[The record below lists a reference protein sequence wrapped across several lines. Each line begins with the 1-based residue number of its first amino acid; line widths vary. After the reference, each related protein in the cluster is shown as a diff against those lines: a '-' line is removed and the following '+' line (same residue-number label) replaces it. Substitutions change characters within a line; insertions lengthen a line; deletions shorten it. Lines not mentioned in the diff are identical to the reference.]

1 MFTSKAVRVI
11 GAVAIAGLTLSGIS
25 ACSSGGTGA
34 ESGSDGEGSGA
45 ETPIEFE
52 WGVPT
57 SAYVALYVAEDQGY
71 FEDEGLA
78 PNFQTFQSGAPL
90 LAGLQSDSLD
100 IATSGLASVFALG
113 QGIDIR
119 IFGFEGGTDITE
131 GLVAR
136 AGGSIQS
143 IDDLANGAPVGV
155 ATGTCAQISAL
166 FAAKKAGLEYSDINV
181 VDLAPNLFA
190 NSFESGSV
198 DAGFSW
204 SPYILDLQRDSG
216 ATIIGWDTDW
226 VPGGASCPQTHYGR
240 SEFLDEHPDA
250 AVKIVRALERAWADL
265 REDPQIGVTALLD
278 RMGGSE
284 ETALEVVERTIE
296 SQPTLEDL
304 ATAGSAHSFVGTE
317 GIVRQFD
324 QAADAFVDLG
334 VIAEPLSAETLKN
347 AVDPTALEAVFA
359 GE

>member
-1 MFTSKAVRVI
+1 MFTSKAVRAI
-11 GAVAIAGLTLSGIS
+11 GAVAIAGLALSGIS
-25 ACSSGGTGA
+25 ACSSGDSGS
-34 ESGSDGEGSGA
+34 ESGSAGEAGTEA
-45 ETPIEFE
+45 PIEFE

-57 SAYVALYVAEDQGY
+57 AAYVALYVAEDQGY

-78 PNFQTFQSGAPL
+78 PNFQSFQTGAPL

-119 IFGFEGGTDITE
+119 IFGFEGDTALTE

-143 IDDLANGAPVGV
+143 IDDLDNGSPVGI

-166 FAAKKAGLEYSDINV
+166 FAAEKAGIEYSDINV

-190 NSFESGSV
+190 NSFESASI

-216 ATIIGWDTDW
+216 ATIIGWDGDW

-240 SEFLDEHPDA
+240 SAFLDEHPDVP
-250 AVKIVRALERAWADL
+250 VKIVRALERAWADI
-265 REDPQIGVTALLD
+265 REDPQIGVTSLLA

-284 ETALEVVERTIE
+284 ETALEVVERTLE
-296 SQPTLEDL
+296 VQPTIEQL
-304 ATAGSAHSFVGTE
+304 ASADSAHGFVGTD
-317 GIVRQFD
+317 GLVRQLD
-324 QAADAFVDLG
+324 QAANAFVELG
-334 VIAEPLSAETLKN
+334 VIAEPLSAETLKK
-347 AVDPTALEAVFA
+347 AVDPTAVEAVLA